1 MVFQVVGQELL
12 ADKVA
17 GIVVGIFIVV
27 AVAKLFH
34 QLGGGVAQVQG
45 DGQVACLPHQGE
57 GIVDCHV
64 GGVAFGAG
72 GEVDGGL
79 CQWDASFGPAHFH
92 DGVEAGIGKQQGVG
106 VCQSDVLGSGDDKA
120 TGYESGV
127 FTAFHHACQP
137 VDGSVGVAAANGLD
151 EGGDDV
157 VVHFAVF
164 VVGKGILL
172 EAFGHHLI
180 GDDHRVAG
188 FGLHNEVE
196 DVEQLTGIAATVT
209 EHGGSLPELYLP
221 FFQLDIRRYGTL
233 QEFQQ
238 VVFLQR
244 FQHVE
249 LAARQQRTDHLE
261 RGVLGGG
268 AYQCHRTLLHRTE
281 QRVLLRLAET
291 VDFIDEQ
298 YGACL

>member
-1 MVFQVVGQELL
+1 M
-12 ADKVA
+12 
-17 GIVVGIFIVV
+17 
-27 AVAKLFH
+27 
-34 QLGGGVAQVQG
+34 
-45 DGQVACLPHQGE
+45 
-57 GIVDCHV
+57 
-64 GGVAFGAG
+64 
-72 GEVDGGL
+72 
-79 CQWDASFGPAHFH
+79 
-92 DGVEAGIGKQQGVG
+92 
-106 VCQSDVLGSGDDKA
+106 
-120 TGYESGV
+120 
-127 FTAFHHACQP
+127 
-137 VDGSVGVAAANGLD
+137 
-151 EGGDDV
+151 
-157 VVHFAVF
+157 HFAVF

-238 VVFLQR
+238 VVLLQR
-244 FQHVE
+244 FQYVE

-291 VDFIDEQ
+291 VDFVDEQ